1 MNTFYTHGM
10 GGSRQ
15 AQPEIEEVLT
25 PLGYTITRLEAPYH
39 GSLAELAPTLA
50 TLTFGDLCVM
60 IHESA
65 NKLVAHAR
73 RFAPQDYVVIGDSL
87 GGLISV
93 VAAQRDPRIS
103 HCILLACSGDI
114 CNGMLHINTVFPGLG
129 FLSGLVNPA
138 AAGGLMLQA
147 YKAIA
152 GQSAFQQEFDLV
164 NTFRPDRLARLRR
177 LLILGD
183 TGDPVMRAA
192 ACRHFAQGVKDSTV
206 IMAYNE
212 GRHHPIGKAALQ
224 QYAVPFLQNRPL
236 TSSPYLG

>member
-1 MNTFYTHGM
+1 
-10 GGSRQ
+10 
-15 AQPEIEEVLT
+15 
-25 PLGYTITRLEAPYH
+25 
-39 GSLAELAPTLA
+39 
-50 TLTFGDLCVM
+50 
-60 IHESA
+60 
-65 NKLVAHAR
+65 
-73 RFAPQDYVVIGDSL
+73 VVGDSL

-129 FLSGLVNPA
+129 FLSGLLNPA

-147 YKAIA
+147 HKAIA

-212 GRHHPIGKAALQ
+212 GRHHTIGKDALQ
-224 QYAVPFLQNRPL
+224 KYAVPFLQNNPL
-236 TSSPYLG
+236 TLTDRLRKLFSSIWQFLGRRLLGQT

>member
-1 MNTFYTHGM
+1 
-10 GGSRQ
+10 
-15 AQPEIEEVLT
+15 
-25 PLGYTITRLEAPYH
+25 
-39 GSLAELAPTLA
+39 
-50 TLTFGDLCVM
+50 
-60 IHESA
+60 
-65 NKLVAHAR
+65 
-73 RFAPQDYVVIGDSL
+73 
-87 GGLISV
+87 
-93 VAAQRDPRIS
+93 
-103 HCILLACSGDI
+103 
-114 CNGMLHINTVFPGLG
+114 
-129 FLSGLVNPA
+129 
-138 AAGGLMLQA
+138 MLQA